1 MPLGFSDAVKRWRR
15 MSQEDKGDDIS
26 WKLFSDAEKRIMRHK
41 PRDLSQA
48 ADMLEIVIDMTDGR
62 GDGLDSKA
70 LRSIRTLLLEQ
81 AERQHIG
88 AAA

>member
-15 MSQEDKGDDIS
+15 MSQEEKGDDIA
-26 WKLFSDAEKRIMRHK
+26 WKLFSDAEERIMRHK
-41 PRDLSQA
+41 PRDLLQA

-62 GDGLDSKA
+62 DDGLDAKA

-81 AERQHIG
+81 AERQHMG